1 MTKRNNNYNNESIKS
16 NVLGMAGNLA
26 IATNAGWNSEYV
38 VVYTIPN
45 KDWKSDDDFK
55 NLVFG
60 RVSTNNAFK
69 ADKLAVVNLSKYYS
83 DYLIDFVISLEE
95 LEGIAKENNTN
106 LGIAMEIALV
116 KAGLFRKASP
126 KQDKRGIDL
135 ICAKTGKLYQLK
147 TSVVKAGS
155 HGSAGV
161 TNKSAKCK

>member
-1 MTKRNNNYNNESIKS
+1 MGTMKHGENVSELIFYSYLDWSVFFMTNRNNNYNNESIKN

-69 ADKLAVVNLSKYYS
+69 ADKLAVVNLSKLS
-83 DYLIDFVISLEE
+83 ISNHFLS
-95 LEGIAKENNTN
+95 NTC
-106 LGIAMEIALV
+106 LRIV
-116 KAGLFRKASP
+116 
-126 KQDKRGIDL
+126 D
-135 ICAKTGKLYQLK
+135 
-147 TSVVKAGS
+147 
-155 HGSAGV
+155 
-161 TNKSAKCK
+161 